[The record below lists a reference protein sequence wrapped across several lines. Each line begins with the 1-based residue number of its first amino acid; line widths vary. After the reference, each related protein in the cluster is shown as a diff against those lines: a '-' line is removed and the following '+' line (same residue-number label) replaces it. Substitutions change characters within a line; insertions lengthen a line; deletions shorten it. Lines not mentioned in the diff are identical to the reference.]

1 MSREVAIGMIG
12 VGPMA
17 ALHAAA
23 IAAAPGVR
31 LAACASRDP
40 AKAEA
45 FAARCGGRPTTVDAL
60 LDRPDVD
67 ALWVVA
73 PADAMA
79 EVAVRAAATGLPL
92 FLEKPVGLD
101 PAETAA
107 AAAAVAVPTMVGL
120 NRRFYEVLRA
130 GRDRIEAAGGLRFI
144 EVHMPEDIAP
154 LAGRYQ
160 GKALHNWQF
169 GNSVHL
175 IDLFR
180 FFAGEPVSVTAEP
193 ETRGFADRSYLAT
206 LRFAGGARGLY
217 SAQWFAPGPWRLVLH
232 ADGLSIEYAPIERG
246 VAISAP
252 GRRREEILPL
262 GPDREIKAGLTGQ
275 AEAFGR
281 LVATG
286 APAEGAAD
294 LADYLRT
301 VALVAAV
308 TGYASDQDAP
318 TP

>member
-1 MSREVAIGMIG
+1 MDRSIAIGMIG

-17 ALHAAA
+17 AHHAAA

-31 LAACASRDP
+31 LAACASRDL
-40 AKAEA
+40 ARAEA
-45 FAARCGGRPTTVDAL
+45 FAAQHGGAPRRIDDL
-60 LDRPDVD
+60 LAKPDVD

-73 PADAMA
+73 PADRMA
-79 EVAVRAAATGLPL
+79 EVALRAAETGLPL

-101 PAETAA
+101 PAETAEVA
-107 AAAAVAVPTMVGL
+107 ARVAVPNMVGL

-154 LAGRYQ
+154 LAARYQ

-175 IDLFR
+175 LDLFR
-180 FFAGEPVSVTAEP
+180 FFGGEPARVQADTQIRSWS
-193 ETRGFADRSYLAT
+193 DRSYLAT
-206 LRFAGGARGLY
+206 LAFEGGARGLY
-217 SAQWFAPGPWRLVLH
+217 SAQWYAPGPWRVVLH
-232 ADGLSIEYAPIERG
+232 AEGVSVDFAPIERG
-246 VAISAP
+246 VVLSAP
-252 GRRREEILPL
+252 GRRREELLPT
-262 GPDREIKAGLTGQ
+262 GPDSTLKAGLTGQ

-286 APAEGAAD
+286 VLPEGAAD
-294 LADYLRT
+294 LADYLKS
-301 VALVAAV
+301 VLLVAAL
-308 TGYASDQDAP
+308 TDHSPDQEAARP
-318 TP
+318 